1 MPELEEK
8 TLFDVTEEEEGAQE
22 SISEEEQRRKQMADE
37 FREKYKIERDK

>member
-8 TLFDVTEEEEGAQE
+8 TLFDVTEEEGAQE